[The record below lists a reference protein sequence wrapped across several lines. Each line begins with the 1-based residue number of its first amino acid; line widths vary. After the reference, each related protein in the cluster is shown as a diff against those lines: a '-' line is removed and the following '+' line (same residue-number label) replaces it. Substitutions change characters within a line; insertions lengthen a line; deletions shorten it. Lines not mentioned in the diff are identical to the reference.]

1 MEKEN
6 PYAAWIAKNEDKQGT
21 KEFEE
26 VKQSFMAERAK
37 RIYESSTFEKTARV
51 ASGFNAGLADIIG
64 APVDLMNWLLPE
76 SMSSDYPVGGS
87 KSIRGALAAGDMTYQ
102 DVEDLPY
109 DQRPYARGGEVA
121 GQTVGAFAPVAG
133 MAGKVTPA
141 MSRAVLPPAK
151 STARTMGRDIVRTT
165 ARNPGQVA
173 ALEGAAGVGAGLTG
187 GTAEALYPGDTTAR
201 MHAELAGAFAVP
213 IIATQV
219 LPRATRMIMQ
229 QLRSFSPAGRETA
242 AGKKIGEA
250 LTAAGESPK
259 DIVAKLKAEVGS
271 QTSGQATGSPTLLA
285 IENQMVKE
293 LPEQVGQ
300 EVAAQTKSAINEFN
314 VAFRQANKSGDPA
327 LVQEAAKARI
337 EWLKKTLDARVGNA
351 EVAAR
356 DASAAI
362 LARNPEDAVKASR
375 EARDILDFEVRI
387 ARSTESKLWNEINK
401 KAPVG
406 TQNFER
412 EFKSMKDELL
422 EEETISAPIEAL
434 YKRVVKNQNLEKP
447 ILLETGDMLRSR
459 SRALD
464 LASEARV
471 AGKFGDARRL
481 QRIADGMLDDL
492 SELGDA
498 AVLPAREFSRDLNQK
513 FTEGFV
519 GKTLGYEKTGAKA
532 VAPEMTLETAARGSD
547 VQQSLNLQ
555 AMEKATLRSVDT
567 MEAAS
572 QTENMKNIQKAF
584 MTQIA
589 AQTADPSGA
598 INLSKLDNFIANNPL
613 TLKQL
618 GLTDALTDVA
628 SKRRLADMLKDTAT
642 KGRAFADKQSEAAK
656 ILGANNLNEVVTRA
670 LGSPHRKAAFEDLAR
685 VARKSGDPETF
696 DGLRFGVLDTILTKA
711 TKATK
716 GGDLISGDALSA
728 LLKQESKGK
737 TLRQTLL
744 DTKVLTPQ
752 QSKNLNTLIAKTQ
765 EFEAALATTARTGN
779 ILGEKS
785 VMFNLFNRLLG
796 SNIGSLSAVGRTN
809 PLLAAGAGSQAT
821 QKLLEKIPRL
831 KLTGVVAQAVKD
843 PKFMAMLLQK
853 TAKDSTTPN
862 FMRMRAYLVQ
872 NGLMESEPM
881 HSEVKGDTS
890 DRPLKERLMSPQ
902 FGPSGT
908 LFNPP
913 SGYLFN
919 PETP

>member
-1 MEKEN
+1 MEKDN
-6 PYAAWIAKNEDKQGT
+6 PYAAWIVKNEDKQGT

-26 VKQSFMAERAK
+26 VKQSYMAERAK
-37 RIYESSTFEKTARV
+37 RIYESGALQKSTAA

-64 APVDLMNWLLPE
+64 APVDLVNWLLPE

-133 MAGKVTPA
+133 LAGKVTPA

-151 STARTMGRDIVRTT
+151 STARTIGRDIVRTT

-173 ALEGAAGVGAGLTG
+173 ALEGAAGVGAGVAG

-201 MHAELAGAFAVP
+201 MHAELAGAFSVP

-219 LPRATRMIMQ
+219 LPRATRMITQ

-259 DIVAKLKAEVGS
+259 DIVAKLKADVGS

-285 IENQMVKE
+285 IENQMVKD

-314 VAFRQANKSGDPA
+314 LAFRQANKSGDPA

-362 LARNPEDAVKASR
+362 LARDPEAAVKASR
-375 EARDILDFEVRI
+375 AARDILDFELRI

-412 EFKSMKDELL
+412 EFKAMKDELL

-481 QRIADGMLDDL
+481 QKIADSMLDDL

-519 GKTLGYEKTGAKA
+519 GKTIGYEKTGAKA

-628 SKRRLADMLKDTAT
+628 SKRRLADMLQDTAT
-642 KGRAFADKQSEAAK
+642 KGRAFADKQSAAAK
-656 ILGANNLNEVVTRA
+656 ILKGNNLNEVVTRA
-670 LGSPHRKAAFEDLAR
+670 IGSPHRKAAFEDLAR

-744 DTKVLTPQ
+744 DTGVLTPQ

-765 EFEAALATTARTGN
+765 EFEAALATTAKTEN

-831 KLTGVVAQAVKD
+831 KLSGVIAQAVKD

-881 HSEVKGDTS
+881 HSEVK
-890 DRPLKERLMSPQ
+890 K
-902 FGPSGT
+902 
-908 LFNPP
+908 
-913 SGYLFN
+913 
-919 PETP
+919 

>member
-1 MEKEN
+1 MADADR
-6 PYAAWIAKNEDKQGT
+6 YAEWIVKNQDKIGT
-21 KEFEE
+21 KEFNT
-26 VKQSFMAERAK
+26 VAQAYKANRKSGALQK
-37 RIYESSTFEKTARV
+37 STAA

-64 APVDLMNWLLPE
+64 APVDLVNWLLPE

-87 KSIRGALAAGDMTYQ
+87 KSIRRALAAGDMTYQ

-151 STARTMGRDIVRTT
+151 STARTIGRDIVRTT

-173 ALEGAAGVGAGLTG
+173 ALEGVAGIGAGVAG

-201 MHAELAGAFAVP
+201 MHAELAGAFSVP

-219 LPRATRMIMQ
+219 LPRATKMITQ

-259 DIVAKLKAEVGS
+259 DIVAKLKADVGS

-285 IENQMVKE
+285 IENQMIKD
-293 LPEQVGQ
+293 LPGQVGQ

-314 VAFRQANKSGDPA
+314 VAFCQANKSGDPA

-337 EWLKKTLDARVGNA
+337 DWLKQSLDARVGRA
-351 EVAAR
+351 EVAAK

-362 LARNPEDAVKASR
+362 LARDPEAAVKASR
-375 EARDILDFEVRI
+375 AARDIIDSELRL

-412 EFKSMKDELL
+412 EFKSMKNELL
-422 EEETISAPIEAL
+422 EEETISAPIEAF
-434 YKRVVKNQNLEKP
+434 YKRISANKKAAKINPELPVK
-447 ILLETGDMLRSR
+447 LLRTEEMLRAR

-464 LASEARV
+464 LASTARV
-471 AGKFGDARRL
+471 KGEFGDARRL
-481 QRIADGMLDDL
+481 QRIADSMLDDL
-492 SELGDA
+492 SDLGDPAVDA
-498 AVLPAREFSRDLNQK
+498 ARAFSRDLNQK

-519 GKTLGYEKTGAKA
+519 GKTIGYEKTGAKA
-532 VAPEMTLETAARGSD
+532 VAPEMTLETAARGGD

-628 SKRRLADMLKDTAT
+628 SKRRLADMLQDTAT
-642 KGRAFADKQSEAAK
+642 KGRAFADKQSAAAK

-670 LGSPHRKAAFEDLAR
+670 LDSPHRKAAFEDLAR

-716 GGDLISGDALSA
+716 FGDLISGDALSA

-765 EFEAALATTARTGN
+765 EFEAALATTARTEN

-831 KLTGVVAQAVKD
+831 KLSGVVAQAVKD

-881 HSEVKGDTS
+881 HSEVK
-890 DRPLKERLMSPQ
+890 K
-902 FGPSGT
+902 
-908 LFNPP
+908 
-913 SGYLFN
+913 
-919 PETP
+919 

>member
-1 MEKEN
+1 MADADR
-6 PYAAWIAKNEDKQGT
+6 YAEWIVKNQDKKGT
-21 KEFEE
+21 KEFNT
-26 VKQSFMAERAK
+26 VAQAYKANRKSGALQK
-37 RIYESSTFEKTARV
+37 STAA

-64 APVDLMNWLLPE
+64 APVDLVNWLLPE

-102 DVEDLPY
+102 EVEDLPY

-141 MSRAVLPPAK
+141 MSRAVLPPAS
-151 STARTMGRDIVRTT
+151 STARTIGRDIVRTT

-173 ALEGAAGVGAGLTG
+173 ALEGAAGVGAGVAG

-201 MHAELAGAFAVP
+201 MHAELAGAFSVP

-219 LPRATRMIMQ
+219 LPRATRMITQ

-271 QTSGQATGSPTLLA
+271 QTSGQASGSPTLLA

-314 VAFRQANKSGDPA
+314 LAFRQANKSGDPA

-337 EWLKKTLDARVGNA
+337 DWLKKTLDVRVGNA

-362 LARNPEDAVKASR
+362 LARDPEAAVKASR
-375 EARDILDFEVRI
+375 AARDILDFELRI

-412 EFKSMKDELL
+412 EFKAMKDELL
-422 EEETISAPIEAL
+422 EEETISAPIEAF
-434 YKRVVKNQNLEKP
+434 YKRISAYKEAAKINPELPVK
-447 ILLETGDMLRSR
+447 LLRTEEMLRAR

-464 LASEARV
+464 LASTARV
-471 AGKFGDARRL
+471 KGEFGDARRL
-481 QRIADGMLDDL
+481 QRIADSMLDDL
-492 SELGDA
+492 SDLGDPAVDA
-498 AVLPAREFSRDLNQK
+498 ARAFSRDLNQK

-519 GKTLGYEKTGAKA
+519 GKTIGYEKTGAKA

-555 AMEKATLRSVDT
+555 AMARASG
-567 MEAAS
+567 S
-572 QTENMKNIQKAF
+572 QTKEMQNIQKAF

-628 SKRRLADMLKDTAT
+628 SKRRLADMLQDTAT
-642 KGRAFADKQSEAAK
+642 KGRAFADKQSAAAK
-656 ILGANNLNEVVTRA
+656 ILKGNNLNEVVTRA
-670 LGSPHRKAAFEDLAR
+670 IGSPHRKAAFEDLAR

-696 DGLRFGVLDTILTKA
+696 DGLRFGVLDTILTQA

-728 LLKQESKGK
+728 LLKKESKGK

-765 EFEAALATTARTGN
+765 EFESALATTARTEN
-779 ILGEKS
+779 VLGSKS
-785 VMFNLFNRLLG
+785 VIFNLFNRILG

-809 PLLAAGAGSQAT
+809 PLLASAAGSNAT

-831 KLTGVVAQAVKD
+831 KLSGVVAQAVKD

-881 HSEVKGDTS
+881 HSEVK
-890 DRPLKERLMSPQ
+890 K
-902 FGPSGT
+902 
-908 LFNPP
+908 
-913 SGYLFN
+913 
-919 PETP
+919 

>member
-1 MEKEN
+1 MADADR
-6 PYAAWIAKNEDKQGT
+6 YAEWIVKNQDKKGT
-21 KEFEE
+21 KEFNT
-26 VKQSFMAERAK
+26 VAQAYKANRKSGALQK
-37 RIYESSTFEKTARV
+37 STAA

-64 APVDLMNWLLPE
+64 APVDLVNWLLPE

-133 MAGKVTPA
+133 LAGKVTPA

-151 STARTMGRDIVRTT
+151 STARTIGRDIVRTT

-173 ALEGAAGVGAGLTG
+173 ALEGVAGVGAGVAG

-201 MHAELAGAFAVP
+201 MHAELAGAFSVP

-219 LPRATRMIMQ
+219 LPRATRMITQ

-259 DIVAKLKAEVGS
+259 DIVAKLKADVGS

-285 IENQMVKE
+285 IENQMVKD

-362 LARNPEDAVKASR
+362 LARDPEAAVKASR
-375 EARDILDFEVRI
+375 AARDILDFELRI

-412 EFKSMKDELL
+412 EFKAMKDELL

-481 QRIADGMLDDL
+481 QKIADSMLDDL

-519 GKTLGYEKTGAKA
+519 GKTIGYEKTGAKA

-567 MEAAS
+567 IEAAS
-572 QTENMKNIQKAF
+572 QTKEMQNIQKAF

-589 AQTADPSGA
+589 ARTADPSGA

-642 KGRAFADKQSEAAK
+642 KGRAFADKQSAAAK
-656 ILGANNLNEVVTRA
+656 ALKGNDLNEVVTNA
-670 LGSPHRKAAFEDLAR
+670 LGSKYRKQAFEDLVR
-685 VARKSGDPETF
+685 VAKKADKVSKSGDSEVF

-728 LLKQESKGK
+728 LLKKESGGK

-765 EFEAALATTARTGN
+765 EFEAALVTTARTEN
-779 ILGEKS
+779 LLGEKS

-831 KLTGVVAQAVKD
+831 KLSGVIAQAVKD

-881 HSEVKGDTS
+881 HSEVK
-890 DRPLKERLMSPQ
+890 K
-902 FGPSGT
+902 
-908 LFNPP
+908 
-913 SGYLFN
+913 
-919 PETP
+919 

>member
-1 MEKEN
+1 MADADR
-6 PYAAWIAKNEDKQGT
+6 YAEWIVKNQDKKGT
-21 KEFEE
+21 KEFNT
-26 VKQSFMAERAK
+26 VAQAYKANRKSGALQK
-37 RIYESSTFEKTARV
+37 STAA

-64 APVDLMNWLLPE
+64 APVDLVNWLLPE
-76 SMSSDYPVGGS
+76 SMSSDYPIGGS

-133 MAGKVTPA
+133 LAGKVTPS

-151 STARTMGRDIVRTT
+151 STARTIGRDIVRTT

-173 ALEGAAGVGAGLTG
+173 ALEGAAGVGAGVAG
-187 GTAEALYPGDTTAR
+187 GTAEALYPGDTTKR
-201 MHAELAGAFAVP
+201 MYSELAGAFSVP

-219 LPRATRMIMQ
+219 LPRMTRMITQ

-259 DIVAKLKAEVGS
+259 DIVAKLKADVGS

-285 IENQMVKE
+285 IENQMVKD

-362 LARNPEDAVKASR
+362 LARDPEAAVKASR
-375 EARDILDFEVRI
+375 AARDILDFELRI

-412 EFKSMKDELL
+412 EFKAMKDELL

-481 QRIADGMLDDL
+481 QKIADSMLDDL

-519 GKTLGYEKTGAKA
+519 GKTIGYEKTGAKA

-628 SKRRLADMLKDTAT
+628 SKRRLADMLQDTAT
-642 KGRAFADKQSEAAK
+642 KGRAFADKQSAAAK
-656 ILGANNLNEVVTRA
+656 ALKGNDLNEVVTNA
-670 LGSPHRKAAFEDLAR
+670 LGSKYRKQAFEDLVR
-685 VARKSGDPETF
+685 VAKKADKVSKSGDSEVF

-728 LLKQESKGK
+728 LLKKESGGK

-744 DTKVLTPQ
+744 DTRVLTPQ

-765 EFEAALATTARTGN
+765 EFEAALATTARTEN

-831 KLTGVVAQAVKD
+831 KLSGVIAQAVKD

-853 TAKDSTTPN
+853 TAKDSTAPN

-881 HSEVKGDTS
+881 HSEVK
-890 DRPLKERLMSPQ
+890 K
-902 FGPSGT
+902 
-908 LFNPP
+908 
-913 SGYLFN
+913 
-919 PETP
+919 

>member
-1 MEKEN
+1 MEKDN
-6 PYAAWIAKNEDKQGT
+6 PYAAWIVKNEDKQGT

-26 VKQSFMAERAK
+26 VKQSYMAERAK
-37 RIYESSTFEKTARV
+37 RIYESGALQKSTAA

-64 APVDLMNWLLPE
+64 APVDLVNWLLPE

-133 MAGKVTPA
+133 LAGKVTPA

-151 STARTMGRDIVRTT
+151 STARTIGRDIVRTT

-173 ALEGAAGVGAGLTG
+173 ALEGAAGVGAGVAG

-201 MHAELAGAFAVP
+201 MHAELAGAFSVP

-219 LPRATRMIMQ
+219 LPRATRMITQ

-259 DIVAKLKAEVGS
+259 DIVAKLKADVGS

-285 IENQMVKE
+285 IENQMVKD

-314 VAFRQANKSGDPA
+314 LAFRQANKSGDPA

-362 LARNPEDAVKASR
+362 LARDPEAAVKASR
-375 EARDILDFEVRI
+375 AARDILDFELRI

-412 EFKSMKDELL
+412 EFKAMKDELL

-481 QRIADGMLDDL
+481 QKIADSMLDDL

-519 GKTLGYEKTGAKA
+519 GKTIGYEKTGAKA

-628 SKRRLADMLKDTAT
+628 SKRRLADMLQDTAT
-642 KGRAFADKQSEAAK
+642 KGRAFADKQSAAAK
-656 ILGANNLNEVVTRA
+656 ILKGNNLNEVVTRA
-670 LGSPHRKAAFEDLAR
+670 IGSPHRKAAFEDLAR

-765 EFEAALATTARTGN
+765 EFEAALATTAKTEN

-831 KLTGVVAQAVKD
+831 KLSGVIAQAVKD

-881 HSEVKGDTS
+881 HSEVK
-890 DRPLKERLMSPQ
+890 K
-902 FGPSGT
+902 
-908 LFNPP
+908 
-913 SGYLFN
+913 
-919 PETP
+919 

>member
-1 MEKEN
+1 MADADR
-6 PYAAWIAKNEDKQGT
+6 YAEWIVKNQDKKGT
-21 KEFEE
+21 KEFNT
-26 VKQSFMAERAK
+26 VAQAYKANRKSGALQK
-37 RIYESSTFEKTARV
+37 STAA

-64 APVDLMNWLLPE
+64 APVDLVNWLLPE

-133 MAGKVTPA
+133 LAGKVTPA

-151 STARTMGRDIVRTT
+151 STARTIGRDIVRTT

-173 ALEGAAGVGAGLTG
+173 ALEGVAGVGAGVAG

-201 MHAELAGAFAVP
+201 MHAELAGAFSVP

-219 LPRATRMIMQ
+219 LPRATRMITQ

-259 DIVAKLKAEVGS
+259 DIVAKLKADVGS

-285 IENQMVKE
+285 IENQMVKD

-314 VAFRQANKSGDPA
+314 LAFRQANKSGDPA

-362 LARNPEDAVKASR
+362 LARDPEAAVKASR
-375 EARDILDFEVRI
+375 AARDILDFELRI

-412 EFKSMKDELL
+412 EFKAMKDELL
-422 EEETISAPIEAL
+422 EEETISDPIEAL

-481 QRIADGMLDDL
+481 QKIADSMLDDL

-519 GKTLGYEKTGAKA
+519 VKTIGYEKTGAKA

-555 AMEKATLRSVDT
+555 AMEKATLRSVGT

-572 QTENMKNIQKAF
+572 QTKEMQNIQKAF

-642 KGRAFADKQSEAAK
+642 KGRAFADKQSAAAK
-656 ILGANNLNEVVTRA
+656 ALKGNDLNEVVTNA
-670 LGSPHRKAAFEDLAR
+670 LGSKYRKQAFEDLVR
-685 VARKSGDPETF
+685 VAKKADKVSKSGDSEVF

-728 LLKQESKGK
+728 LLKKESGGK

-765 EFEAALATTARTGN
+765 EFEAALVTTARTEN
-779 ILGEKS
+779 LLGEKS

-831 KLTGVVAQAVKD
+831 KLSGVIAQAVKD

-881 HSEVKGDTS
+881 HSEVK
-890 DRPLKERLMSPQ
+890 K
-902 FGPSGT
+902 
-908 LFNPP
+908 
-913 SGYLFN
+913 
-919 PETP
+919 

>member
-1 MEKEN
+1 MADADR
-6 PYAAWIAKNEDKQGT
+6 YAEWIVKNQDKKGT
-21 KEFEE
+21 KEFNT
-26 VKQSFMAERAK
+26 VAQAYKANRKSGALQK
-37 RIYESSTFEKTARV
+37 STAA

-64 APVDLMNWLLPE
+64 APVDLVNWLLPE

-133 MAGKVTPA
+133 LAGKVTPA

-151 STARTMGRDIVRTT
+151 STARTIGRDIVRTT

-173 ALEGAAGVGAGLTG
+173 ALEGVAGVGAGVAG

-201 MHAELAGAFAVP
+201 MHAELAGAFSVP

-219 LPRATRMIMQ
+219 LPRATRMITQ

-259 DIVAKLKAEVGS
+259 DIVAKLKADVGS

-285 IENQMVKE
+285 IENQMVKD

-362 LARNPEDAVKASR
+362 LARDPEAAVKASR
-375 EARDILDFEVRI
+375 AARDILDFELRI

-412 EFKSMKDELL
+412 EFKAMKDELL

-481 QRIADGMLDDL
+481 QKIADSMLDDL

-519 GKTLGYEKTGAKA
+519 GKTIGYEKTGAKA

-572 QTENMKNIQKAF
+572 QTKEMQNIQKAF

-589 AQTADPSGA
+589 ARTADPSGA

-642 KGRAFADKQSEAAK
+642 KGRAFADKQSAAAK
-656 ILGANNLNEVVTRA
+656 ALKGNDLNEVVTNA
-670 LGSPHRKAAFEDLAR
+670 LGSKYRKQAFEDLVR
-685 VARKSGDPETF
+685 VAKKADKVSKSGDSEVF

-728 LLKQESKGK
+728 LLKKESGGK

-765 EFEAALATTARTGN
+765 EFEAALVTTARTEN
-779 ILGEKS
+779 LLGEKS

-831 KLTGVVAQAVKD
+831 KLSGVIAQAVKD

-881 HSEVKGDTS
+881 HSEVK
-890 DRPLKERLMSPQ
+890 K
-902 FGPSGT
+902 
-908 LFNPP
+908 
-913 SGYLFN
+913 
-919 PETP
+919 

>member
-1 MEKEN
+1 MADADR
-6 PYAAWIAKNEDKQGT
+6 YAEWIVKNQDKKGT
-21 KEFEE
+21 KEFNT
-26 VKQSFMAERAK
+26 VAQAYKANRKSGALQK
-37 RIYESSTFEKTARV
+37 STAA

-64 APVDLMNWLLPE
+64 APVDLVNWLLPE

-151 STARTMGRDIVRTT
+151 STARTIGRDIVRTT

-173 ALEGAAGVGAGLTG
+173 ALEGAAGVGAGVAG
-187 GTAEALYPGDTTAR
+187 GTAEALYPGDTTKR
-201 MHAELAGAFAVP
+201 MYSELAGAFSVP

-219 LPRATRMIMQ
+219 LPRMTRMITQ

-259 DIVAKLKAEVGS
+259 DIVAKLKADVGS

-285 IENQMVKE
+285 IENQMVKD

-300 EVAAQTKSAINEFN
+300 EVAAQTKNAINEFN

-362 LARNPEDAVKASR
+362 LARDPEAAVEASR
-375 EARDILDFEVRI
+375 AARDIIDSELRL

-412 EFKSMKDELL
+412 EFKAMKDELL
-422 EEETISAPIEAL
+422 EEETISAPIEAF

-481 QRIADGMLDDL
+481 QKIADSMLDDL
-492 SELGDA
+492 SELGDPAVDA
-498 AVLPAREFSRDLNQK
+498 ARAFSRDLNQK

-519 GKTLGYEKTGAKA
+519 GKTIGYEKTGAKA

-628 SKRRLADMLKDTAT
+628 SKRRLADMLQDTAT
-642 KGRAFADKQSEAAK
+642 KGRAFADKQSAAAK

-716 GGDLISGDALSA
+716 FGDLISGDALSA

-765 EFEAALATTARTGN
+765 EFEAALATTAKTEN

-796 SNIGSLSAVGRTN
+796 SNIGSLSAFGRTN

-831 KLTGVVAQAVKD
+831 KLSGVIAQAVKD

-881 HSEVKGDTS
+881 HSEVK
-890 DRPLKERLMSPQ
+890 K
-902 FGPSGT
+902 
-908 LFNPP
+908 
-913 SGYLFN
+913 
-919 PETP
+919 